1 MIWKLLLYVAI
12 SGLLHAAVKLFGRV
26 VPKEKPVPTGD
37 WPPEMLAAVAKR
49 ANFWGTL
56 GALVL
61 FLIIVPVWIGG
72 AWWLD
77 SLTWPRV
84 QPGEMLTVSLQL
96 WRLARGGAGAWILA
110 GALALAIFKLIALW
124 RYDLYMAAGNEHFG
138 FRASG
143 FFLWWL
149 IWVLPFCL
157 EFELHAIGNS
167 AYFGKDALA
176 VRDSLLWPP
185 ERHLYKDLQAIEL
198 ARPFNADPAAI
209 GRPPKCR
216 LTFQGGYAF
225 TDVPWIVPFDERG
238 KRTSWEAACELAS
251 QGSGLPIQ
259 VKPRI
264 E

>member
-1 MIWKLLLYVAI
+1 MIWKLLLFVAI
-12 SGLLHAAVKLFGRV
+12 SGALHLAVKWFGRV

-37 WPPEMLAAVAKR
+37 WPPEMLAAVARR

-61 FLIIVPVWIGG
+61 FLIILTGWIGG

-77 SLTWPRV
+77 YLTWPKV
-84 QPGEMLTVSLQL
+84 QAGEMLTVSLQL
-96 WRLARGGAGAWILA
+96 WRLARGAVAAWILA
-110 GALALAIFKLIALW
+110 GALALAIFKLLSLW

-138 FRASG
+138 FKASG

-167 AYFGKDALA
+167 AYFSKDGLA
-176 VRDSLLWPP
+176 IRDSLLWSP
-185 ERHLYKDLQAIEL
+185 EQHAYKDLRSIEL
-198 ARPFNADPAAI
+198 AKPFDANRAEI
-209 GRPPKCR
+209 GRPPECR
-216 LTFQGGYAF
+216 LTFQDGYVF
-225 TDVPWIVPFDERG
+225 IDIPWIIPFDNQG

-251 QGSGLPIQ
+251 RGSGLPIQ

>member
-1 MIWKLLLYVAI
+1 MIWKLLLFVAI
-12 SGLLHAAVKLFGRV
+12 SGLLHVAVKMFGRI
-26 VPKEKPVPTGD
+26 VPQEKPVPIGD

-61 FLIIVPVWIGG
+61 FLLIFPAWIAG

-77 SLTWPRV
+77 SVTWPAV

-96 WRLARGGAGAWILA
+96 WRLARAGVAAWILA
-110 GALALAIFKLIALW
+110 GAIALAIFKLVAHW
-124 RYDLYMAAGNEHFG
+124 RYDLYMAAGNEQFG
-138 FRASG
+138 FKASG

-167 AYFGKDALA
+167 AYFSKDSLA
-176 VRDSLLWPP
+176 IRDSLLWLP
-185 ERHLYKDLQAIEL
+185 ELHPYKDLASIEL
-198 ARPFNADPAAI
+198 AQPFNANRAEI
-209 GRPPKCR
+209 GRPPECR
-216 LTFQGGYAF
+216 LTFKDGFVF
-225 TDVPWIVPFDERG
+225 TDVPWIIPFDNKG

-251 QGSGLPIQ
+251 IGSGLPIQ
-259 VKPRI
+259 IKPKI